1 MIYRITEEAIDSN
14 ALLAEITVETAGAI
28 VTFHGIA
35 RRFSHGRDIL
45 YLEYAAYDSMA
56 LTVLQQIGAE
66 IYAQFEIER
75 IAIVHR
81 TGRVNIGETS
91 IVIAVAAA
99 HRQAALNGCS
109 YAIERIKQILPVW
122 KKEVWQD
129 GAEWL
134 QGV

>member
-1 MIYRITEEAIDSN
+1 MSDNSGFEQF
-14 ALLAEITVETAGAI
+14 VTAGGTL
-28 VTFHGIA
+28 V
-35 RRFSHGRDIL
+35 
-45 YLEYAAYDSMA
+45 YLASR
-56 LTVLQQIGAE
+56 QS
-66 IYAQFEIER
+66 AQFEIDR

-81 TGRVNIGETS
+81 TGHVNIGETS